1 MAKPRHESSDNGRAA
16 VPLRDKVAHLSR
28 PQAYPDGEG
37 EVEVKE
43 THMAFVFL
51 VGERVYKLKKPVEY
65 RHRDCHRLASREFL
79 CREEI
84 RLNRR
89 LAPDVYLGVE
99 PLGRGAGGALAL
111 SSREGVVD
119 WLVVM
124 RRLPEDRLLD
134 EALARGDVAPE
145 RIDALADLL
154 GHFYAGLAAED
165 LTAEDY
171 VARFVREQAKNRE
184 IMADRRF
191 AMPGDRVATV
201 LDRMDRLLDEAPDLV
216 GRRVREGRIKE
227 GHGDL
232 RPEHVCL
239 VEPPVVIDC
248 LEFNRNLRLVDPFD
262 ELSLLA
268 LECERLGGA
277 WIGERLFRRVGQA
290 LEDAPDPRVLAFYR
304 AYRACLRARLS
315 LSHLLEP
322 HPRDAEAWEPLA
334 RDYLA
339 LAASAVRWAM
349 PD

>member
-1 MAKPRHESSDNGRAA
+1 MAKPRREGVDDGSGT
-16 VPLRDKVAHLSR
+16 VPLGDKVAHLSR
-28 PQAYPDGEG
+28 PGAYPDFDG

-79 CREEI
+79 CREEV

-99 PLGRGAGGALAL
+99 PLGRDADGGLAL
-111 SSREGVVD
+111 SRHEGIVD

-134 EALARGDVAPE
+134 AAVTRGDVAPD

-154 GHFYAGLAAED
+154 GRFYAGLVAED
-165 LTAEDY
+165 LPPEAY
-171 VARFVREQAKNRE
+171 IAHFVREQAKNRE
-184 IMADRRF
+184 VMTDRRF
-191 AMPGDRVATV
+191 AMPGDRVTAV
-201 LDRMDRLLDEAPDLV
+201 LDRLDRLLDEDPEPL
-216 GRRVREGRIKE
+216 GRRAREGRIKE

-248 LEFNRNLRLVDPFD
+248 LEFNRFLRLVDPFD

-268 LECERLGGA
+268 LECERLGAA
-277 WIGERLFRRVGQA
+277 WIGERLRRRVARRLG
-290 LEDAPDPRVLAFYR
+290 DAPDPRVLAFYR
-304 AYRACLRARLS
+304 AYRACLRARLA

-322 HPRDAEAWEPLA
+322 DPRDPEIWEPLA

-339 LAASAVRWAM
+339 LAEPAARRAM